1 MPEVIDVPNFVFYKI
16 NMRIENMT
24 CYFVYSTTM
33 YLYNEFVCLLIDGL
47 TDSDFMYTKKFVNYD
62 MKYYSLNTGN
72 CCVCSGKVF
81 LPKDFIEILTVLK
94 LTLLS

>member
-1 MPEVIDVPNFVFYKI
+1 MPEVINVPNFVFYKI

-47 TDSDFMYTKKFVNYD
+47 TDSDFMSTKKCVNYD
-62 MKYYSLNTGN
+62 IKYYSLNTLN
-72 CCVCSGKVF
+72 CCVCSVF
-81 LPKDFIEILTVLK
+81 AK
-94 LTLLS
+94 